1 MLAKIFHQWHYIIVE
16 RYRTFALIIYMVR
29 ARTLFI
35 LSTPATIALAQTVA
49 IEKVDT

>member
-1 MLAKIFHQWHYIIVE
+1 M
-16 RYRTFALIIYMVR
+16 ALHNRGTLSHVRADYLYGSR